1 MSWNK
6 TPFFFFFSG
15 FRQVS
20 YPSMEKVAITVLP
33 QAVPKRTSVLRKGPL
48 FQSLSF
54 PFWRKQEMQSSGKQA
69 RKNADRHQGREQE
82 PEEIILSSLFFT
94 HRKALSSHPSLG
106 LHLTIE
112 HLMAM
117 LWHLSPAS
125 RMQNHGHGLSQNK
138 KSQGWVHRIL
148 EIPATPSIAYDST
161 KSEVILASR
170 RHRP

>member
-1 MSWNK
+1 MSRNK
-6 TPFFFFFSG
+6 TPFFSG

-20 YPSMEKVAITVLP
+20 CPSMEKVANTVLP

-69 RKNADRHQGREQE
+69 RKDADRQQGREQE

-106 LHLTIE
+106 LHLTIK

-117 LWHLSPAS
+117 L
-125 RMQNHGHGLSQNK
+125 
-138 KSQGWVHRIL
+138 
-148 EIPATPSIAYDST
+148 
-161 KSEVILASR
+161 
-170 RHRP
+170 